1 MPRTAPPPTR
11 PQNLSEYF
19 EALSKA
25 VFKAGISWGVV
36 EARWGGLR
44 AAFAAFDPA
53 QVAGF
58 TPQTVDEL
66 MCNARIVR
74 SRVKIEA
81 TVDNAAEIVSL
92 DIEHGGFRNYLRSH
106 ATFEE
111 TVGDLTNRFRCLNDE
126 GAYVFL
132 RAVGERVPPRPPAG
146 ATPLTA

>member
-1 MPRTAPPPTR
+1 MPRMAPPPTS
-11 PQNLSEYF
+11 PQTLSEYF

-44 AAFAAFDPA
+44 AAFEAFDPKR
-53 QVAGF
+53 VASF
-58 TPQTVDEL
+58 SPQTVDDL
-66 MCNARIVR
+66 MRDARIVR
-74 SRVKIEA
+74 SRAKIEA
-81 TVDNAAEIVSL
+81 TVGNAAEIISL

-106 ATFEE
+106 TTFEE
-111 TVGDLTNRFRCLNDE
+111 AVGDLTDRFRCLDE
-126 GAYVFL
+126 QGAYVFL